1 MVCHDGIGR
10 ESERF
15 ELKGESFR
23 KVLTLPMILKINNG
37 LNGYAPKLVNGYR
50 PEYVDHRNLD
60 GIYTDFF
67 KVTQKSQK
75 FLSTDHTENT
85 AKIIVVI
92 FIKIYTIGYFCRD
105 SA

>member
-37 LNGYAPKLVNGYR
+37 LNGYAPELVNGYR

-60 GIYTDFF
+60 GIYTEFIRNLYGC
-67 KVTQKSQK
+67 
-75 FLSTDHTENT
+75 FLGVARAQE
-85 AKIIVVI
+85 I
-92 FIKIYTIGYFCRD
+92 FEGNL
-105 SA
+105 